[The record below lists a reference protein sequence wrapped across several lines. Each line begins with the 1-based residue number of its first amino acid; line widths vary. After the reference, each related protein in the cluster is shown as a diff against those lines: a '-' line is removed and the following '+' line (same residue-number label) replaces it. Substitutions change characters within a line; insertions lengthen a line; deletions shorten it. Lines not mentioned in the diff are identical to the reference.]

1 MINRESTASS
11 PLIYRAGRIPF
22 VMESVLVTGVG
33 VAKRSRSEHNWT
45 SWEAAHI
52 FLLETGLSTI
62 MGDGLRTW
70 MT

>member
-1 MINRESTASS
+1 M
-11 PLIYRAGRIPF
+11 
-22 VMESVLVTGVG
+22 MESVLVTGVG